1 MQFDYAEVKSQE
13 HLDELKM
20 MGYLCV
26 NHILIEVPEDVIVLA
41 KLTIKEDDPEFSNM
55 MKHSSSMD
63 ISNLSISPTT
73 RVVVIL
79 NKKENTI

>member
-1 MQFDYAEVKSQE
+1 MQFNYAEVKTQE

-20 MGYLCV
+20 MGYLCI

-63 ISNLSISPTT
+63 ISNLNISPVT

-79 NKKENTI
+79 NKKENMI